1 MWKTVSARLRGAEA
15 ELKAMGEDTE
25 GLVETTSK
33 LRGLVKG
40 MTGFDI
46 MEDEDTYKSIYDIVV
61 GIGEKWSELTDI
73 QQASLLESL
82 AGKLQSNRLAAA
94 LQNVDQIKEIY
105 KTAED
110 SAGSA
115 MKEQE
120 HYAESVQYSLDS
132 FKASAESLA
141 STFLDSDFLKG
152 FIDTG
157 SRALDII
164 EKILDALGSFPTVA
178 AMSGLALDKV
188 LDISILDRAKG
199 KYGEDI
205 GIQNNLSLDNIKD
218 FFVQN
223 FTAQPIFND
232 EEVTA
237 LQKYADLISQGKEET
252 QAFYE
257 TLKDVRPTVQDFAR
271 STDDL
276 SGALENIPKQNKAIT
291 FVKSFLTSLA
301 NMGIIMGVS
310 LAIGLI
316 VKGLDSL
323 IVTSEEA
330 SQAIDGLSGTLDT
343 MNSNHTS
350 NLQTINSVKDRYY
363 ELSEGVNELGRN
375 VSLTS
380 EEYDEYKGIVSQISE
395 TMPELTVRYNE
406 QGEKVGFL
414 TGQIRDLNKE
424 LAEQEQREASALLAD
439 EDFAKN
445 LKDTEKYVNSRVNGA
460 NPFEQIG
467 DKSLLDGARATFSAL
482 SILING
488 GLGNPKAWQEL
499 DDLIKGSAGISDKI
513 ERTNKQ
519 IEDTEKKLKELE
531 NTPKTGD
538 FTIDD
543 SVTASIE
550 RYKEQLGELRNELVQ
565 YQAEQDKS
573 AEGIKSS
580 VRAYTAA
587 SEEYSQLDEEQKQ
600 RVNDLINNMS
610 TESANAIVEGQ
621 ENATVAMQEYAQSL
635 TDAFAN
641 NTKGINELT
650 KQLFTLDTENMSDYE
665 IQEKV
670 TALINRIAEILG
682 ISGNELKI
690 RWGFEY
696 VDDNVEDLNT
706 VARRMS
712 QTSGNPNSVNESD
725 LSTLQQWID
734 ANKVSLDELEAMEK
748 QGYKTRDGLDALDKG
763 LKKVRK
769 DTKELDGSD
778 ITIDAHIKTLDTAKS
793 DLATLQTSY
802 QDYKDGNGT
811 VDVNSLNSISDSMKK
826 INGST
831 EAYQEFL
838 DVLTHMPEDTEAVQK
853 AYNKLVTEYVNGTG
867 VLDNLTVANVEY
879 TASELEKM
887 GVVNATEV
895 AYSGLGY
902 TVETTEDQVALLQL
916 GLDNCTDATT
926 RAEFASIDLAKATNS
941 EILSLAQATG
951 TSNGLK
957 FSLYQLAAQKMGVNA
972 ISLMTSGDISNLVD
986 LMKQAGLATAE
997 LEKLAR
1003 AKAAVGTNTSGK
1015 TSFGKGKNKTTYY
1028 LPTADAD
1035 KANKID
1041 YEASQEE
1048 ASNYVPSVYNSNAG
1062 ASTNGGGGGGS
1073 SKNTSPKKT
1082 KTKKTKKTK
1091 KSMSLTKTLYNWIER
1106 KLDVLAKKADR
1117 AKEKIDRLLDWN
1129 KKRDATVKA
1138 LKAVE
1143 EQLDANLQ
1151 AAKRYY
1157 KYAKDASKAA
1167 AKEAVAQV
1175 KKEGSKAQKKKYG
1188 KNLSQATM
1196 NKYMNLV
1203 EEGKIGKDDIQAIKD
1218 PRIKAFV
1225 DTYIEWYE
1233 KMKAVEDEAD
1243 SLTDELKELYDTLA
1257 HNPIDRCT
1265 EQVEKLNDQLTILQG
1280 KANNSILNLN
1290 SSAVNMAKQFYE
1302 INDILSD
1309 TIEETDVLNSRV
1321 SDEKPKESSI
1331 DKNRKVIGLA
1341 SKDDLS
1347 NKFFT
1352 KQILDT
1358 INKNRGDQVN
1368 NQRKTLEEYNQAAG
1382 ETLNYYTK
1390 AMANLDEKS
1399 NKAMKLLTEKTAKQ
1413 LGISNKEYKELNDA
1427 ISSGE
1432 RISED
1437 IISKINKVNESDAKV
1452 FNDYLKASINK
1463 SSAKDAYEEASTTA
1477 LQYEQEYIT
1486 NYRDAMLDAG
1496 QKAKAVADYYKTFF
1510 NLQERALSGQ
1520 VELMEQYGLVLDR
1533 ANYDEQYK
1541 IEENKLNLLKDERE
1555 VAKRYLTTIDEGSTQ
1570 WYEQLEYVNSL
1581 NDEILE
1587 TEGNMY
1593 ALKDAANAIADT
1605 LYEMYETLNSR
1616 INNELQFLV
1625 DMMEGVEDFDP
1636 VSHTA
1641 TDEGLARLYLYSAQ
1655 MENLNTIIQKDKDSI
1670 KEYEK
1675 ALKEANDNG
1684 FDRISAN
1691 IMGAD
1696 IDITTKQAQEKID
1709 EFYDKVMEHTKDY
1722 KALRDS
1728 MIEWEI
1734 NKLEEELNLAQEIV
1748 DARKDALTA
1757 EKNLHDYQRSI
1768 QDATQNINNLQKQIT
1783 VLSGDNSQEG
1793 KARVQALQKQLKDAQ
1808 KNLEETEYEK
1818 YISAE
1823 QEMLDNLME
1832 EYTTLID
1839 EEKTQRDELYERAKM
1854 DIILNADKIA
1864 STIDTEIDELG
1875 FSQYSTDVTEWLK
1888 SEKITTLSSELK
1900 TALAEQRTAIIGAL
1914 TGSDNS
1920 LLSGLTTGFSNL
1932 STSLADFSTYKTTVD
1947 NTFKSLNT
1955 TLTNLNENG
1964 FKTVI
1969 NNEIQPNDVIVKIAD
1984 QEITIT
1990 NGETVKV
1997 NPETGDPTGN
2007 SNKPSGDGKIFENSS
2022 STPDNSANKDN
2033 TTITSVPDIKPQNG
2047 SIEDVFAKEQA
2058 KDVAAESNK
2067 RQAVINFLKHLTSDQ
2082 AQTIAQN
2089 GSIPA
2094 SDMNKLVYNY
2104 TSSVGNKGL
2113 ILKKAGYTEL
2123 YDILGVK
2130 NADEAYQALLKL
2142 GFSSANTGYF
2152 EDYKQNLIQRFMQK
2166 YGDSPSKAIKD
2177 YMPVNKLLYAA
2188 TGKILGTD
2196 ELKELCLLLTGRKY
2210 ENSNFGGLFFNALW
2224 EKIKKI
2230 YSKFKD
2236 TSVSYDE
2243 KTKKLKFTGITGF
2256 TGGFAKG
2263 GIVDYVHGQGE
2274 DGIAM
2279 VRQGEGILTPAQTKT
2294 FMYELA
2300 PRMDD
2305 IIDASKLIKDT
2316 TANLDKVIPMGETN
2330 VEATFQFDL
2339 ENVTNAGDII
2349 KQIQTNNNVQKAIQ
2363 SVTIDRIAG
2372 GSRLGVNKF

>member
-61 GIGEKWSELTDI
+61 GIGEKWGELTDI

-152 FIDTG
+152 FVDTG

-232 EEVTA
+232 EEITA
-237 LQKYADLISQGKEET
+237 LQNYANLISQGMEET
-252 QAFYE
+252 QAFDE
-257 TLKDVRPTVQDFAR
+257 TLKDARPTVQDFAR

-276 SGALENIPKQNKAIT
+276 SGALGNIPKQNKAIT
-291 FVKSFLTSLA
+291 FLKSLGTSLL
-301 NMGIIMGVS
+301 NMGLIT
-310 LAIGLI
+310 LASVGISALIGW
-316 VKGLDSL
+316 LDEL
-323 IVTSEEA
+323 VVTSKEA
-330 SQAIDGLSGTLDT
+330 SQSIDSLSSAVET
-343 MNSNHTS
+343 MASTHTS
-350 NLQTINSVKDRYY
+350 NIQTINSVKDRYY
-363 ELSEGVNELGRN
+363 ELSEGVNELGKN

-380 EEYDEYKGIVSQISE
+380 EEYDEYKSIVSQISE
-395 TMPELTVRYNE
+395 TMPNLTARYNE

-414 TGQIRDLNKE
+414 TGQIKDLDKE

-460 NPFEQIG
+460 NLFEQIG
-467 DKSLLDGARATFSAL
+467 DKNLLDGARATFSAL

-499 DDLIKGSAGISDKI
+499 DNLIKGSAGVSDKI

-543 SVTASIE
+543 SVTATIE

-580 VRAYTAA
+580 VRAYTTA
-587 SEEYSQLDEEQKQ
+587 SKEYSQLDEEQKQ

-610 TESANAIVEGQ
+610 TEGANAIVEGQ

-650 KQLFTLDTENMSDYE
+650 KQLFTLDTEDMSDYE

-696 VDDNVEDLNT
+696 VDDNVEDINA

-712 QTSGNPNSVNESD
+712 QTSDNPNSVNESD

-734 ANKVSLDELEAMEK
+734 SNKVALDELEAMEK

-769 DTKELDGSD
+769 DAKELDGSD
-778 ITIDAHIKTLDTAKS
+778 ITIDTHIKTLDTAKT
-793 DLATLQTSY
+793 DLATLETSY
-802 QDYKDGNGT
+802 KDYKDGNGT
-811 VDVNSLNSISDSMKK
+811 VDVNSLNSISDSMKE

-853 AYNKLVTEYVNGTG
+853 AYNKLVTEYINGTG

-926 RAEFASIDLAKATNS
+926 RAEFASVDLAKATNS

-997 LEKLAR
+997 LERLAR
-1003 AKAAVGTNTSGK
+1003 AKAAIGTNTSGK

-1028 LPTADAD
+1028 LPTSDAD

-1041 YEASQEE
+1041 YEAAQEE
-1048 ASNYVPSVYNSNAG
+1048 ASNYVPSVYANSG
-1062 ASTNGGGGGGS
+1062 TSTNGGGGGGGS

-1082 KTKKTKKTK
+1082 KTKKTKTK

-1117 AKEKIDRLLDWN
+1117 AQERIDRLLDWD
-1129 KKRDATVKA
+1129 KKRNATLDALEVVNK
-1138 LKAVE
+1138 
-1143 EQLDANLQ
+1143 QLDANYK
-1151 AAKRYY
+1151 ASKRYY
-1157 KYAKDASKAA
+1157 DYAKSAAKAEAKAA
-1167 AKEAVAQV
+1167 VKQV
-1175 KKEGSKAQKKKYG
+1175 KSEGSKAQKKKYG
-1188 KNLSQATM
+1188 KNLSQKTM
-1196 NKYMNLV
+1196 DKYINLIEQGLIG
-1203 EEGKIGKDDIQAIKD
+1203 EEDIQAIKD

-1233 KMKAVEDEAD
+1233 KAKAVDDELN
-1243 SLTDELKELYDTLA
+1243 SLTDTTKDLYDQLA
-1257 HNPIDRCT
+1257 NNPLDKCA
-1265 EQVEKLNDQLTILQG
+1265 EQVERLSSEFEILQTKGTNAIVKLNYSFVNLG
-1280 KANNSILNLN
+1280 KVASG
-1290 SSAVNMAKQFYE
+1290 V
-1302 INDILSD
+1302 
-1309 TIEETDVLNSRV
+1309 IESVKGLGGYITS
-1321 SDEKPKESSI
+1321 ES
-1331 DKNRKVIGLA
+1331 
-1341 SKDDLS
+1341 
-1347 NKFFT
+1347 F
-1352 KQILDT
+1352 DT
-1358 INKNRGDQVN
+1358 INKNANDQI
-1368 NQRKTLEEYNQAAG
+1368 
-1382 ETLNYYTK
+1382 
-1390 AMANLDEKS
+1390 
-1399 NKAMKLLTEKTAKQ
+1399 KLLEKIFKQ
-1413 LGISNKEYKELNDA
+1413 
-1427 ISSGE
+1427 
-1432 RISED
+1432 
-1437 IISKINKVNESDAKV
+1437 
-1452 FNDYLKASINK
+1452 
-1463 SSAKDAYEEASTTA
+1463 YEEAYA
-1477 LQYEQEYIT
+1477 NAQYNFDIASGQYDRARASAVNLFANKDYKDLGVSEDVYNSMKSAIENNELIASDMITQFKASEQTILRTY
-1486 NYRDAMLDAG
+1486 LDAY
-1496 QKAKAVADYYKTFF
+1496 QQRESTDTAVKKAEIDYEK
-1510 NLQERALSGQ
+1510 NRQDSIAQERDINLERFNAIKSLWDREMSDLNAQKEVLASQ
-1520 VELMEQYGLVLDR
+1520 VALMEAYGRVYDR
-1533 ANYDEQYK
+1533 KNYDEQYD
-1541 IEENKLNLLKDERE
+1541 IEMDNIKLLKQQRE
-1555 VAKRYLTTIDEGSTQ
+1555 QLTAYLAILPEGSSQ
-1570 WYEQLEYVNSL
+1570 WWEAKDAINAVNSG
-1581 NDEILE
+1581 I
-1587 TEGNMY
+1587 TEAINNAY
-1593 ALKDAANAIADT
+1593 ELKQQANAISDN
-1605 LYEMYETLNSR
+1605 LYDMYETLHNR
-1616 INNELQFLV
+1616 INNELSFYEQL
-1625 DMMEGVEDFDP
+1625 MEGYEDFDP
-1636 VSHTA
+1636 VKHIA
-1641 TDEGLARLYLYSAQ
+1641 TDQGLSRLFLYASQLSEAQ
-1655 MENLNTIIQKDKDSI
+1655 TMAEKNAEIVKEYQKALDEANASGAERINATIMGSKVDKTITEAEQSLDDYYDKWRENILATKEMENNL
-1670 KEYEK
+1670 
-1675 ALKEANDNG
+1675 
-1684 FDRISAN
+1684 
-1691 IMGAD
+1691 
-1696 IDITTKQAQEKID
+1696 
-1709 EFYDKVMEHTKDY
+1709 
-1722 KALRDS
+1722 
-1728 MIEWEI
+1728 IEWEI
-1734 NKLEEELNLAQEIV
+1734 SKLEEELSLAQEIV
-1748 DARKDALTA
+1748 DARKDALNA

-1768 QDATQNINNLQKQIT
+1768 QDSTQNINNLQKQIT
-1783 VLSGDNSQEG
+1783 VLKGDTSQEG

-1808 KNLEETEYEK
+1808 KSLEETEYEK

-1839 EEKTQRDELYERAKM
+1839 EEKTHRDELLERAKL
-1854 DIILNADKIA
+1854 DIIANADKIGDTLNT
-1864 STIDTEIDELG
+1864 TIEETG
-1875 FSQYSTDVTEWLK
+1875 YKPQYTQDILDWLK
-1888 SEKITTLSSELK
+1888 SEQVQQFSNEIKDKLD
-1900 TALAEQRTAIIGAL
+1900 AISQATKDGL
-1914 TGSDNS
+1914 EG
-1920 LLSGLTTGFSNL
+1920 LSGDFSRYSGNLSNL
-1932 STSLADFSTYKTTVD
+1932 LGTSEQEKKEYQEKLKEVYE
-1947 NTFKSLNT
+1947 SLNT
-1955 TLTNLNENG
+1955 TMGQVHDKSFAVDVVAPKITNETIVDFADGRVVISHNQTVDVKANADDPTNAGGTGSGGGNG
-1964 FKTVI
+1964 SSGSGSSGGGNGQIFTDSSKTPEKEQQ
-1969 NNEIQPNDVIVKIAD
+1969 NNTTGANDVPKPD
-1984 QEITIT
+1984 YS
-1990 NGETVKV
+1990 
-1997 NPETGDPTGN
+1997 PTGVQDIVSQMQADDNEKESQKKSEIENFIKSNLQGITKFPWNDGTNKGYGDLNRAILGHFHGVLSTDALVKLGQMLGVSQFKGWTNKGNGGIYDMLLKYFPQLDRWMRDFDYGYITADSLRDMMSVATEATKGKGSSYYFTQFEEPKN
-2007 SNKPSGDGKIFENSS
+2007 SFNKEVWNKTGAIF
-2022 STPDNSANKDN
+2022 STPALDTIYHLLGLKDR
-2033 TTITSVPDIKPQNG
+2033 T
-2047 SIEDVFAKEQA
+2047 
-2058 KDVAAESNK
+2058 
-2067 RQAVINFLKHLTSDQ
+2067 
-2082 AQTIAQN
+2082 
-2089 GSIPA
+2089 
-2094 SDMNKLVYNY
+2094 
-2104 TSSVGNKGL
+2104 
-2113 ILKKAGYTEL
+2113 
-2123 YDILGVK
+2123 
-2130 NADEAYQALLKL
+2130 
-2142 GFSSANTGYF
+2142 
-2152 EDYKQNLIQRFMQK
+2152 
-2166 YGDSPSKAIKD
+2166 
-2177 YMPVNKLLYAA
+2177 
-2188 TGKILGTD
+2188 KILGAVKSSQSDVITA
-2196 ELKELCLLLTGRKY
+2196 LL
-2210 ENSNFGGLFFNALW
+2210 E
-2224 EKIKKI
+2224 
-2230 YSKFKD
+2230 
-2236 TSVSYDE
+2236 
-2243 KTKKLKFTGITGF
+2243 ITGMKK
-2256 TGGFAKG
+2256 FAKG
-2263 GIVDYVHGQGE
+2263 GIVDYVHSQGE

-2294 FMYELA
+2294 FMYDLA

-2316 TANLDKVIPMGETN
+2316 TSNLDKIVPMGETN